1 MQSQVRRNLTHLSTQ
16 HKQKIG
22 EASGKGSLWTDGFH
36 SSVDKRER
44 TNKKVHPGLIPQG
57 SESKLAR
64 DVLPVARH

>member
-1 MQSQVRRNLTHLSTQ
+1 MQSQVRRNLIYLSTQ

-22 EASGKGSLWTDGFH
+22 ETSGKGSLRTDGFH
-36 SSVDKRER
+36 SSVDKGGR
-44 TNKKVHPGLIPQG
+44 TNEKVHPGLIPRG